1 MSTDFWDLRDF
12 AAAGQEAR
20 MGRSSRLLT
29 LMLVVL
35 VALVACGIGWA
46 HWARIEQVTR
56 GEGRVVPSGRARTV
70 ENLEGGTVREILVR
84 EGDAVRAGEV
94 LVRISDVGASA
105 NLGELRAQAQAMAA
119 RNLRLEAEARGDQAL
134 DFTGTEVDPQSP
146 QALRE
151 AALFLSRQASYQ
163 AQREVL
169 QAQLTQRQEELAE
182 IEASLPQVEETLALL
197 DEEIEL
203 RASSG
208 VVSRAQ
214 ILPIE
219 RERVVKRQERSALL
233 SRLAQGRSAE
243 AEAQAR
249 LAELDLNRRA
259 EISAERSDTLND
271 KAVIDESIKRASDV
285 VARASLRAPVDGIVS
300 VLNVNTIGSVI
311 QPGEEVLRIVP
322 DEDQLQ
328 VEARISP
335 KDIAFVRPELPAK
348 VKLTAFDF
356 TIYGALEGAVLRV
369 GADAEQDEATGEVYF
384 PVIVETFDD
393 TLEHDGRSYRILPGM
408 VAQVDIMTGEQTVL
422 DYLLKP
428 FRKAQYEAL
437 RER

>member
-105 NLGELRAQAQAMAA
+105 NLGELRAQQQAMAA

-151 AALFLSRQASYQ
+151 AALFVSRQASYQ
-163 AQREVL
+163 AQRQVL
-169 QAQLTQRQEELAE
+169 EAAQDLGLSLNLGKSELVVLADDE
-182 IEASLPQVEETLALL
+182 PEGLSERFPAALL
-197 DEEIEL
+197 QDPET
-203 RASSG
+203 RQ
-208 VVSRAQ
+208 SRVLTKGNFEFLGAPLGDGDYAAQ
-214 ILPIE
+214 HT
-219 RERVVKRQERSALL
+219 RKRVAK
-233 SRLAQGRSAE
+233 
-243 AEAQAR
+243 AQATMQR
-249 LAELDLNRRA
+249 
-259 EISAERSDTLND
+259 RSDQPALKIT
-271 KAVIDESIKRASDV
+271 KRLS
-285 VARASLRAPVDGIVS
+285 VARDRE
-300 VLNVNTIGSVI
+300 N
-311 QPGEEVLRIVP
+311 
-322 DEDQLQ
+322 
-328 VEARISP
+328 AR
-335 KDIAFVRPELPAK
+335 
-348 VKLTAFDF
+348 
-356 TIYGALEGAVLRV
+356 AVLRRL
-369 GADAEQDEATGEVYF
+369 
-384 PVIVETFDD
+384 VE
-393 TLEHDGRSYRILPGM
+393 R
-408 VAQVDIMTGEQTVL
+408 
-422 DYLLKP
+422 
-428 FRKAQYEAL
+428 
-437 RER
+437 